1 MQVSLLNHKS
11 TESTIKNM
19 EVQVGQL
26 AKKLAERSTRS
37 FVANIEKNPKEVAR
51 RFSLEAKGGRMLRKK
66 KGLSEYWRM

>member
-1 MQVSLLNHKS
+1 MLNHKS